1 MRMLPTLAMLLA
13 VVLVV
18 DRSPAAR
25 AKRTEAVVADHTS
38 TDLAKIPEKWIRK
51 AKKDLH
57 IAYGHTSHGSQLVT
71 GMEGLA
77 RFKGD
82 LYAFRK
88 DGGRQVLDF
97 RDRVMRG
104 ANDLGNPN
112 REAWA
117 EATKTYLRAHEDTN
131 VVIWSWCGQAATST
145 SNIDTYLELME
156 GLVGDFPKVTFVFMT
171 GHLTGT
177 GKTGKLHL
185 ANEHIRKH
193 CQEKGRVLYDFADIE
208 SFDPDG
214 NGYLE
219 KKADDACNYDSNGD
233 GRRDRNWA
241 RDWQASHEEGT
252 DWYACRSAH
261 SQPLNANRKAY
272 AAWWLWARL
281 AGWDGAR

>member
-1 MRMLPTLAMLLA
+1 LGAALVADVLPVAG
-13 VVLVV
+13 
-18 DRSPAAR
+18 
-25 AKRTEAVVADHTS
+25 AKRSVAVVADHAS
-38 TDLAKIPEKWIRK
+38 TDLSVIPAKWIRK
-51 AKKDLH
+51 AKRDLH

-71 GMEGLA
+71 GMEGLV

-82 LYAFRK
+82 LYAFREG
-88 DGGRQVLDF
+88 GGREALDF

-104 ANDLGNPN
+104 ANDLGNPD
-112 REAWA
+112 RKAWA
-117 EATKTYLRAHEDTN
+117 AATRSYLEDHEDTN
-131 VVIWSWCGQAATST
+131 VVVWSWCGQAVTSIR
-145 SNIDTYLELME
+145 NIDVYLDLME
-156 GLVGDFPKVTFVFMT
+156 GLIEDFHQVTFVFMT
-171 GHLTGT
+171 GHLTGS

-193 CQEKGRVLYDFADIE
+193 CRAKGRVLYDFADIE

-219 KKADDACNYDSNGD
+219 KMADDGCNYDSDGD

-241 RDWQASHEEGT
+241 KDWQASHEEGA
-252 DWYACRSAH
+252 DWYRCGSAH

-281 AGWDGAR
+281 AGWDGG